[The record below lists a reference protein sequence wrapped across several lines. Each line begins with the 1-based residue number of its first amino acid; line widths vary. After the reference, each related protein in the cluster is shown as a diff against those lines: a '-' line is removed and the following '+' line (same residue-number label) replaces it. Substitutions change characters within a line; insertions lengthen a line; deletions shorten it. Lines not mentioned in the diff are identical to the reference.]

1 MPNFKD
7 YSSDAQRHKQVLID
21 FFQRVR
27 EGILKT
33 AIHVVTQYGNC
44 VDWTITEWVISI
56 NLSLLL
62 QIYVVMISL
71 LLYKIKDNGQW
82 IS

>member
-33 AIHVVTQYGNC
+33 AMHVVTQYGNC
-44 VDWTITEWVISI
+44 VDLSIAKWVISI
-56 NLSLLL
+56 NLSSLLQSYVAMIRLLL
-62 QIYVVMISL
+62 H
-71 LLYKIKDNGQW
+71 KIKDNGQW